1 MEYSSCVICGNG
13 SPTLKFH
20 KQSEDGEVFSLVKC
34 GTCGLEF
41 VNPRPPVEDIGKYY
55 GRQYFTRRSDRGYDN
70 YFSSELRNE
79 IERVMGMNLA
89 DLDFFSYEKEISGNG
104 LALDIGC
111 AAGYFVAFLCNR
123 GWQAEGIDI
132 SHDCVNFAVKSL
144 NVPVRQ
150 GNIIEAAFPRT
161 FHLVTLWA
169 TIEHLHHPQDV
180 LQKAWDLLKPGG
192 YLYISTCRT
201 GPFSFQAIKGKNWR
215 FYNFPQHLY
224 FFNGR
229 TIGKLLSRCGFE
241 QQRFRTYGSGTGK
254 PGTLMRKIADFAARY
269 LYLGDMM
276 LVSARKPG
284 TGSELPSKRRRQS

>member
-1 MEYSSCVICGNG
+1 MEYSSCVICGNS
-13 SPTLKFH
+13 SPSLRFR

-41 VNPRPPVEDIGKYY
+41 VNPRPTIEDIGKYY
-55 GRQYFTRRSDRGYDN
+55 GRQYFTRRSDRGYNN
-70 YFSSELRNE
+70 YFSSELRGE
-79 IERVMGMNLA
+79 IERVLGMNLA
-89 DLDFFSYEKEISGNG
+89 DLDFFSYEEEIPGERF
-104 LALDIGC
+104 ALDIGC
-111 AAGYFVAFLCNR
+111 AAGYFVAYLCNR

-132 SHDCVNFAVKSL
+132 SQDCVNFAVNSL
-144 NVPVRQ
+144 QVPVQQ
-150 GNIIEAAFPRT
+150 GNVLEATFTKT

-201 GPFSFQAIKGKNWR
+201 GPFSFQSIKGKNWR

-224 FFNGR
+224 FFNGQTLGR
-229 TIGKLLSRCGFE
+229 LLSRYGFE
-241 QQRFRTYGSGTGK
+241 KQRFRTYGSGTGK
-254 PGTLMRKIADFAARY
+254 PGSIARKITDFSARY

-276 LVSARKPG
+276 LVSARKPF
-284 TGSELPSKRRRQS
+284 TVSDLPSKKRRQ